1 MPKNLLRLGFLML
14 LLCIVGC
21 DIEPDENFQFITL
34 EVIAADLPEAFDQN
48 EQHNINITFRRPDGC
63 TFFHAFDIS
72 VESSS
77 ERNIVAIGSALTQDD
92 CAENDGTG
100 DAILNFTALETA
112 PYTFRF
118 YTGVDENGNP
128 EYLEYIVPVR

>member
-1 MPKNLLRLGFLML
+1 MPKKLLSLGSLIL
-14 LLCIVGC
+14 LLFVGC
-21 DIEPDENFQFITL
+21 DIDSNENFQFIPL
-34 EVIAADLPEAFDQN
+34 EVLSADLPEAFDQN

-72 VESSS
+72 VQSTT
-77 ERNIVAIGSALTQDD
+77 ERNIVAIGSVLTQDD

-100 DAILNFTALETA
+100 DAVLNFTALETA

-118 YTGVDENGNP
+118 YTGVNGNGDP